1 MRLPM
6 FGPFLRRFLGR
17 RAGAVTVLPDVL
29 RFRLEE
35 VDPYHGYFSTFR
47 VAKPTATPKIGA
59 MSVK

>member
-1 MRLPM
+1 MRLPI
-6 FGPFLRRFLGR
+6 FGPLPGLVFGDARGGDLF
-17 RAGAVTVLPDVL
+17 PDVL